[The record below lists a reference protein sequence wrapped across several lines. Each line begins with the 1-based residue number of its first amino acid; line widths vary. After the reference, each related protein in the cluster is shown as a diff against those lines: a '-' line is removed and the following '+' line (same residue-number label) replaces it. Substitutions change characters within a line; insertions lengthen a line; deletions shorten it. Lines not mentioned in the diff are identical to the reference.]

1 MGAIMEKQLNDME
14 NRQLLAYAKD
24 LAQIYEKEKEKR
36 TKLEIANRQ
45 LMATINGVKDALV
58 TLDVDLN
65 ILKTNTMFLHLIGN
79 PAELTEGKSIKE
91 YLAPDNWG
99 KLYDGLGLL
108 KAPDKVMVTPDR
120 YRTQYYKIVRSPVA
134 DDQGRPQ
141 GFVLCFHDETQRK
154 RNENLKEEFLGM
166 VSHEIR
172 TPLTAITGLAPFL
185 EESVGEYMTDEDRE
199 YLSMMQE
206 SSDRL
211 IKTVSELFDAA
222 SFSNQVNFTS
232 DVSDLH
238 EVLEEA
244 LAQAHSALTQA
255 DISVEKNMGRF
266 TPEFYGDC
274 EQMIKAI
281 GYIMDNA
288 IRYSDAGTTVTVTT
302 SSDKDMWKLAIHDQ
316 GVGIPSAQID
326 YLFEN
331 FYQAEELMS
340 RTHEGLGLGLSI
352 VKKIVQVHKGHI
364 ELQSEPGQG
373 TCVIIRLP
381 KYKKVETP
389 APHSEI
395 KKLKTELA
403 LHKEQTQQY
412 ANDLAKIYKNARSYK
427 GQVASTLQKTKNQLI
442 RSDKLFTM
450 GQLTAGIAN
459 EIHNTIFPLIFSMD
473 ILLKP
478 ADYPDVDSVKIL
490 QRMDTQLWQAVNM
503 LKQLLDFTKKEDQSF
518 TSVEVVSR
526 LQRAVRLLQFQL
538 RKTKITVVEDF
549 DTEAAFVS
557 GNAGQLD
564 QVFTRIISNAIEAMP
579 AGGKLILSVR
589 INKAPDGDDA
599 ASFVEITFHD
609 TGRGIAQKNSDQI
622 FEPFFTTKSDDRGF
636 GLGLF
641 IVHHII
647 ENHGGTI
654 DVESELGRGA
664 AFTIRLR
671 LI

>member
-1 MGAIMEKQLNDME
+1 MEKELNDME

-36 TKLEIANRQ
+36 TKLEIANQR

-65 ILKTNTMFLHLIGN
+65 ILKTNTMFLNLIGN
-79 PAELTEGKSIKE
+79 PAEITEGKSIKE
-91 YLAPDNWG
+91 YLPPDHWG
-99 KLYDGLGLL
+99 KLYDGLALL
-108 KAPDKVMVTPDR
+108 KTPDKVIVAPDR

-134 DDQGRPQ
+134 DDRNRLQ

-185 EESVGEYMTDEDRE
+185 EESLGERATDDDRE

-211 IKTVSELFDAA
+211 IKTISELFDAA
-222 SFSNQVNFTS
+222 SFSNRMNFKS
-232 DVSDLH
+232 DVTDLH
-238 EVLEEA
+238 DVLDEV

-255 DISVEKNMGRF
+255 DISVKKNMGQF
-266 TPEFYGDC
+266 TPEFYGDR

-281 GYIMDNA
+281 GYIIDNA
-288 IRYSDAGTTVTVTT
+288 IQYSDTGTTVTVTT
-302 SSDKDMWKLAIHDQ
+302 SLDKNMWKVAIHDQ

-326 YLFEN
+326 YVFEN
-331 FYQAEELMS
+331 FYQAEELTS
-340 RTHEGLGLGLSI
+340 RTHEGIGLGLSI
-352 VKKIVQVHKGHI
+352 VKKIVQAHKGHI

-381 KYKKVETP
+381 KYKKIETP
-389 APHSEI
+389 AQHNEI
-395 KKLKTELA
+395 DKLKTELA
-403 LHKEQTQQY
+403 FHKEQTQQY
-412 ANDLAKIYKNARSYK
+412 ANDLAKIYKNGRSYNK
-427 GQVASTLQKTKNQLI
+427 GQAVSTLQKTKNQLI
-442 RSDKLFTM
+442 RSDKLLTM

-459 EIHNTIFPLIFSMD
+459 EIHNAILPLIFNMEL
-473 ILLKP
+473 LLKP
-478 ADYPDVDSVKIL
+478 DDYPDVDSVKIL

-503 LKQLLDFTKKEDQSF
+503 LKQLLALTKKEDQSF
-518 TSVEVVSR
+518 TFTAVEVIGC
-526 LQRAVRLLQFQL
+526 LQRAARLLQFQL
-538 RKTKITVVEDF
+538 SKSKIEVVEDF
-549 DTEAAFVS
+549 DTDAAVVS
-557 GNAGQLD
+557 GDSGQLS
-564 QVFTRIISNAIEAMP
+564 QVFTRIINNAIEAMP

-589 INKAPDGDDA
+589 INKVPTGDDA

-622 FEPFFTTKSDDRGF
+622 FEPFFTTKPDEHGS

-641 IVHHII
+641 VAHQII
-647 ENHGGTI
+647 ENHGGAI
-654 DVESELGRGA
+654 DLESELGRGS
-664 AFTIRLR
+664 AFTIRLG

>member
-1 MGAIMEKQLNDME
+1 
-14 NRQLLAYAKD
+14 
-24 LAQIYEKEKEKR
+24 
-36 TKLEIANRQ
+36 
-45 LMATINGVKDALV
+45 
-58 TLDVDLN
+58 
-65 ILKTNTMFLHLIGN
+65 
-79 PAELTEGKSIKE
+79 
-91 YLAPDNWG
+91 
-99 KLYDGLGLL
+99 
-108 KAPDKVMVTPDR
+108 
-120 YRTQYYKIVRSPVA
+120 
-134 DDQGRPQ
+134 
-141 GFVLCFHDETQRK
+141 
-154 RNENLKEEFLGM
+154 
-166 VSHEIR
+166 
-172 TPLTAITGLAPFL
+172 
-185 EESVGEYMTDEDRE
+185 
-199 YLSMMQE
+199 
-206 SSDRL
+206 
-211 IKTVSELFDAA
+211 
-222 SFSNQVNFTS
+222 
-232 DVSDLH
+232 
-238 EVLEEA
+238 
-244 LAQAHSALTQA
+244 
-255 DISVEKNMGRF
+255 
-266 TPEFYGDC
+266 
-274 EQMIKAI
+274 
-281 GYIMDNA
+281 
-288 IRYSDAGTTVTVTT
+288 
-302 SSDKDMWKLAIHDQ
+302 
-316 GVGIPSAQID
+316 
-326 YLFEN
+326 
-331 FYQAEELMS
+331 
-340 RTHEGLGLGLSI
+340 LSI

-589 INKAPDGDDA
+589 INKAPDRDDA

-641 IVHHII
+641 IVHQII
-647 ENHGGTI
+647 ENHGGAI

>member
-1 MGAIMEKQLNDME
+1 MEKQLNDME

-36 TKLEIANRQ
+36 TKLEIANQR

-65 ILKTNTMFLHLIGN
+65 ILKTNTMFLNLIGN
-79 PAELTEGKSIKE
+79 PAEITEGKSIKE
-91 YLAPDNWG
+91 YLPPDHWG
-99 KLYDGLGLL
+99 KLYDGLALL
-108 KAPDKVMVTPDR
+108 KTPDKVIVAPDR

-134 DDQGRPQ
+134 DDRNRLQ

-185 EESVGEYMTDEDRE
+185 EESLGERATDDDRE

-211 IKTVSELFDAA
+211 IKTISELFDAA
-222 SFSNQVNFTS
+222 SFSNRMNFKS
-232 DVSDLH
+232 DVTDLH
-238 EVLEEA
+238 DVLDEA

-255 DISVEKNMGRF
+255 DISVKKNMGQF
-266 TPEFYGDC
+266 TPEFYGDR

-281 GYIMDNA
+281 GYIIDNA
-288 IRYSDAGTTVTVTT
+288 IQYSDTGTTVTVTT
-302 SSDKDMWKLAIHDQ
+302 SLDKNMWKVAIHDQ

-326 YLFEN
+326 YVFEN
-331 FYQAEELMS
+331 FYQAEELTS
-340 RTHEGLGLGLSI
+340 RTHEGIGLGLSI
-352 VKKIVQVHKGHI
+352 VKKIVQAHKGNV

-381 KYKKVETP
+381 KYKKIETP
-389 APHSEI
+389 AQHNEI
-395 KKLKTELA
+395 DKLKTELA
-403 LHKEQTQQY
+403 FHKEQTQQY
-412 ANDLAKIYKNARSYK
+412 ANDLAKIYKNGRSYNK
-427 GQVASTLQKTKNQLI
+427 GQAVSTLQKTKNQLI
-442 RSDKLFTM
+442 RSDKLLTM

-459 EIHNTIFPLIFSMD
+459 EIHNAILPLIFNMEL
-473 ILLKP
+473 LLKP
-478 ADYPDVDSVKIL
+478 DDYPDVDSVKIM

-503 LKQLLDFTKKEDQSF
+503 LKQLLALTKKEDQSF
-518 TSVEVVSR
+518 TFTAVEVIGC
-526 LQRAVRLLQFQL
+526 LQQAARLLQFQL
-538 RKTKITVVEDF
+538 SKAKIKVVEDF
-549 DTEAAFVS
+549 DTDAAFVS
-557 GNAGQLD
+557 GNSGQLD

-589 INKAPDGDDA
+589 INKAPTGDDA

-622 FEPFFTTKSDDRGF
+622 FEPFFTTKPDEHGS

-641 IVHHII
+641 IAHQII
-647 ENHGGTI
+647 ENHGGAI
-654 DVESELGRGA
+654 DLESELGRGS
-664 AFTIRLR
+664 AFTIRLG